1 MKVRTNYMRD
11 FQMPPVC
18 VACGAT
24 PVIPGA
30 KNATLQK
37 NFGGKLVTLQ
47 VGFPLC
53 NECFAVSQKKE
64 KTGPVIAFGVLLII
78 ALIIISATLSGSNDT
93 PIYFIL
99 GIVIGAICVA
109 LIIFW
114 VIKINRKQFTKE
126 ELERKTKLTLSVT
139 ITNFERPYMGNEK
152 GFVEFDFF
160 RNYSY
165 AEEFAKLNHGF
176 TK

>member
-1 MKVRTNYMRD
+1 MKVRTDYMPD

-30 KNATLQK
+30 KKVSLQK
-37 NFGGKLVTLQ
+37 NFGGKLITLL

-53 NECFAVSQKKE
+53 NECFVVSQKKS
-64 KTGPVIAFGVLLII
+64 KTGPVIAFGVLLVI
-78 ALIIISATLSGSNDT
+78 ALIIISATLSGNNET

-109 LIIFW
+109 LITFW
-114 VIKINRKQFTKE
+114 VIRINNKQFTKE

-139 ITNFERPYMGNEK
+139 LANFERSMGNNK
-152 GFVEFDFF
+152 GFVEFNFF
-160 RNYSY
+160 NNYSF